1 MKRAVPFL
9 AILILFGLVTG
20 AALGQA
26 TSESIEKLRACSVLA
41 PTERLECLRELSR
54 DLAPPLSP
62 HPSGSP
68 AMTPAADVW
77 IVSMTTSPI
86 DYTPVGIA
94 TSTSGAVPDGTVLRL
109 TLQCRAGR
117 SELAIGGPS
126 LTRPKEDYRVSYTV
140 NDGPPVAIASGASAL
155 GVGVTFKEDVRR
167 LLASL
172 PDQGEIAFRVVASDG
187 SALEGRYALAALKS
201 LLHRMAAPCGWSASA
216 DASRN

>member
-1 MKRAVPFL
+1 MRRAVPFL
-9 AILILFGLVTG
+9 AILFGVANG
-20 AALGQA
+20 EALAQA
-26 TSESIEKLRACSVLA
+26 TSETIEKLRACSALA
-41 PTERLECLRELSR
+41 PTERLECLRDLSR
-54 DLAPPLSP
+54 DIAPPPSP
-62 HPSGSP
+62 HAAGSP
-68 AMTPAADVW
+68 AATPAADAW
-77 IVSMTTSPI
+77 IVSTTTSPI

-94 TSTSGAVPDGTVLRL
+94 TSTSGAGPDGAVLRL

-117 SELAIGGPS
+117 SELAVGGPG

-140 NDGPPVAIASGASAL
+140 NDGPPVAVASSASAL
-155 GVGVTFKEDVRR
+155 GAGVTFKEDVRR

-201 LLHRMAAPCGWSASA
+201 LLHRMASPCGWSGSA